1 MTFTFIIRN
10 TFVEI
15 VEDCPGNARQR
26 SSSCPGVRRAL
37 DSPEHPSESDNG
49 EKVKSAEASMPST
62 KPDGGNL
69 NPGIFRVFG
78 RATLQHCLT
87 SLGYVN
93 RKLKPS
99 HGVTQ
104 YPVGHCMPGC
114 RMRDATEAD
123 F

>member
-15 VEDCPGNARQR
+15 VEDCPGNARRR

-37 DSPEHPSESDNG
+37 DSLEHPSESDIG
-49 EKVKSAEASMPST
+49 EKVNSAEVPMPST
-62 KPDGGNL
+62 TPDGGNL
-69 NPGIFRVFG
+69 NSGIFRVFG
-78 RATLQHCLT
+78 RATLQQCLT
-87 SLGYVN
+87 SLDYVN

-99 HGVTQ
+99 HGDTQ